1 MTAITRLMIV
11 VVALSCAACGD
22 NSTSPSDT
30 SSTTTTTS
38 TSSFELTIAPHSDGF
53 YAFTTSSDGPLTIT
67 LTSITMA
74 KRAAAVSVGM
84 RIGLGMP
91 VGEGCSV
98 TTALDA
104 TPSLTAQL
112 GLATVTAGTYCID
125 VADIGNLSTDA
136 VVAVRFTHS

>member
-1 MTAITRLMIV
+1 MTVITRLIV
-11 VVALSCAACGD
+11 AFVALSCAACGD
-22 NSTSPSDT
+22 NPTSPSDT
-30 SSTTTTTS
+30 SSTTATTS
-38 TSSFELTIAPHSDGF
+38 TSGFELTVAPRSDGF
-53 YAFTTSSDGPLTIT
+53 YSFTTSSDGPVTIT
-67 LTSITMA
+67 LASVTIGRSA
-74 KRAAAVSVGM
+74 SAVPVAM
-84 RIGLGMP
+84 RIGLGVP

-98 TTALDA
+98 TTAIDV